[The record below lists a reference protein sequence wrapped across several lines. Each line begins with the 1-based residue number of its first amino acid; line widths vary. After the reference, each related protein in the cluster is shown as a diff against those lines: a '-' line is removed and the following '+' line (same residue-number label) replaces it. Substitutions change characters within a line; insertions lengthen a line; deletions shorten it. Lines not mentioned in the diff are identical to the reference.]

1 MSWLIATAAAASTST
16 GTRSRVYAERI
27 IPEVPRLRTR
37 RNAGLWR
44 HPLAVYTLFVSVSL
58 VLLGSM
64 AVASLPM

>member
-1 MSWLIATAAAASTST
+1 MPTISKER
-16 GTRSRVYAERI
+16 TRQGLYAERI

-64 AVASLPM
+64 AIASLPM